1 MQACEGRISRKA
13 AHSMSRGQQASSI
26 ILAGDSPCGHYSP
39 AEELPAP
46 APASP
51 PGPGLFSVPK
61 RRLRARAP
69 TPPSVRRQNRER
81 PPSSRLPPGGASSV
95 ILG

>member
-1 MQACEGRISRKA
+1 MQACEGRVSRKA
-13 AHSMSRGQQASSI
+13 THSMSRGQQASSI
-26 ILAGDSPCGHYSP
+26 ILAGDSPCGHAS
-39 AEELPAP
+39 AAQEMPAP
-46 APASP
+46 APAPP
-51 PGPGLFSVPK
+51 PGLLPVPK